1 MRQCRLR
8 STWCAFALV
17 AGGALFAGSLAAA
30 AEKPSSA
37 DAEVSRAKVLAEI
50 CASTACRTETR
61 ELRLRTP
68 EGVFV
73 TTTDRNPYCMT
84 GRWCSIPAKT

>member
-1 MRQCRLR
+1 
-8 STWCAFALV
+8 
-17 AGGALFAGSLAAA
+17 
-30 AEKPSSA
+30 
-37 DAEVSRAKVLAEI
+37 LAEI